1 MTRKSH
7 AAVLFSGGT
16 DSTLAAAQMLE
27 EFDKVTLLTFDPGYL
42 FFLKNTRVHAR
53 KLQEKY
59 GKERVTHEIIDI
71 RHFIKDILGRD
82 VAGDLREY
90 SFNMASL
97 VCLGCRLSMHAYA
110 IYWCLKNEVPYIADG
125 SIRAQSTIPEQ
136 MESVIRRNRRF
147 YSQSYGI
154 HHFSPIYEESESD
167 IRLSELGIAD
177 KKKLKKQ
184 FILFDTQA
192 TCAFG
197 VPADVYGRLFYGG
210 LVGDTREKDS
220 EQYCAEKHP
229 EMIDTIAR
237 AMHADGMDV
246 DDAVEKLKDIRRED
260 GDLGPTQTE
269 GADAAFDRALD
280 ATGVDGGIHI

>member
-1 MTRKSH
+1 MSNKTH

-42 FFLKNTRVHAR
+42 FFLKNTRIHAK
-53 KLQEKY
+53 KLQKKY
-59 GKERVTHEIIDI
+59 GVERVEHQIIDI
-71 RHFIKDILGRD
+71 RHFIKEILGRD
-82 VAGDLREY
+82 VGGDLKEY
-90 SFNMASL
+90 GFNMASL
-97 VCLGCRLSMHAYA
+97 VCLGCRLSMHAFA

-136 MESVIRRNRRF
+136 METVIRRNRRF
-147 YSQSYGI
+147 YSQKYGI

-177 KKKLKKQ
+177 KAKLKKQ

-197 VPADVYGRLFYGG
+197 VPADVYGRLFYGVA
-210 LVGDTREKDS
+210 VGDTREQDS

-237 AMHADGMDV
+237 AMHHDGIEV
-246 DDAVEKLKDIRRED
+246 EDAVERLKEIRRAD
-260 GDLGPTQTE
+260 GDLGPSQSE
-269 GADAAFDRALD
+269 GAGAAFDKALE
-280 ATGVDGGIHI
+280 AGVDGGLRA